1 MAIGVL
7 IIGRSGSGKS
17 ASLRNFKKEE
27 LSIINVNGKPFPF
40 KNDFDK
46 VFKTDSSEMIQKA
59 LLRTKSKVVVIDD
72 SQYIMANEFMR
83 RSLEKGFDK
92 YNLIAKNFWDIINTL
107 PKMEDDQIV
116 YFLHHEETDEFGNV
130 KAKTQGKSID
140 SHIILEGCFTIV
152 LRTCVNDGNYYFT
165 TQTNGSDPVKSP
177 IGMFSEK
184 MVENDLKKV
193 DSTIRAFYNFKLLD

>member
-17 ASLRNFKKEE
+17 ASLRNFKKDE

-59 LLRTKSKVVVIDD
+59 LLHTKSKVVVIDD

-92 YNLIAKNFWDIINTL
+92 YNLIAKNFWDILNSL
-107 PKMEDDQIV
+107 NKMADDQIV
-116 YFLHHEETDEFGNV
+116 YFLHHEETDEYGNV
-130 KAKTQGKSID
+130 HAKTQGKSID
-140 SHIILEGCFTIV
+140 NHIILEGCFSIV
-152 LRTCVNDGNYYFT
+152 LRTCVNDGSYYFS
-165 TQTNGSDPVKSP
+165 TQTNGFDTVKTP
-177 IGMFSEK
+177 MGMFSEK
-184 MVENDLKKV
+184 LIENDLKIV
-193 DSTIRAFYNFKLLD
+193 DSTIRAFYNINSNN

>member
-27 LSIINVNGKPFPF
+27 LSVINVNGKPFPF
-40 KNDFDK
+40 KNDFNK
-46 VFKTDSSEMIQKA
+46 VINTDSSDMIKKA
-59 LLRTKSKVVVIDD
+59 LKKTTSKVVVIDD

-92 YNLIAKNFWDIINTL
+92 YNLIAKNFWDILDTL
-107 PKMEDDQIV
+107 KEMQPDQIV

-130 KAKTQGKSID
+130 HAKTQGKSID
-140 SHIILEGCFTIV
+140 NHIILEGCFSIV
-152 LRTCVNDGNYYFT
+152 LRTAVNDGHYYFT
-165 TQTNGSDPVKSP
+165 TQTNGSDTVKSP
-177 IGMFSEK
+177 IGMFSDNLID
-184 MVENDLKKV
+184 NDLKEV
-193 DSTIRAFYNFKLLD
+193 DKSIRAFYNL

>member
-17 ASLRNFKKEE
+17 ASMRNFTKDE
-27 LSIINVNGKPFPF
+27 LSVINVNGKPFPF
-40 KNDFDK
+40 KNDFDM
-46 VFKTDSSEMIQKA
+46 VIKTDSSETIQKA
-59 LLRTKSKVVVIDD
+59 LLRTKSKVIVIDD

-92 YNLIAKNFWDIINTL
+92 YNLIAKNFWDILNTL
-107 PKMEDDQIV
+107 PKMAEDQIV
-116 YFLHHEETDEFGNV
+116 YFLHHEETDEYGNV
-130 KAKTQGKSID
+130 HAKTQGKSID
-140 SHIILEGCFTIV
+140 NHIILEGCFTIV

-165 TQTNGSDPVKSP
+165 TQTNGSDTVKSP

-184 MVENDLKKV
+184 LIENDLKKV
-193 DSTIRAFYNFKLLD
+193 DSSIRAFYNLKA

>member
-165 TQTNGSDPVKSP
+165 TQTNGTDTVKSP

-184 MVENDLKKV
+184 LIENDLKKV
-193 DSTIRAFYNFKLLD
+193 DSSIRAFYNLKA